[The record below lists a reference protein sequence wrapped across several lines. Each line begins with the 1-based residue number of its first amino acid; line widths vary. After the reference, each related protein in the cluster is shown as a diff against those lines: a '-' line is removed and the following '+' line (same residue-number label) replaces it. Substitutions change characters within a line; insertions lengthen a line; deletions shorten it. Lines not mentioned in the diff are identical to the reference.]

1 MPFPFD
7 LSQVFWGLMNKT
19 MWDCRLGNMN
29 GFTGFNG
36 GFMNSCWGGGFQMPM
51 WGDSFSSTT
60 NGSSSSTVED
70 EVEKRQLTRKQN
82 TLYKLLED
90 YAKSLPEGTERD
102 TIEVT
107 LNRYKSVKQENYDA
121 LQALYEENKTKI
133 QKKFNNGSRIEA
145 SNESKTAATDFA
157 KTNTDFKTILKVG
170 EDNNTTTQLKDGVDA
185 LEFLYSL
192 QTTKKKSFKTLY
204 AEKLTNADSD
214 KKAEMKKV
222 LEAVYENL
230 TKTALELKKDNAV
243 SEETRASI
251 AKLLEIAD
259 TNAAPE
265 NVDQLYYWIRMAKAE
280 IADSKYASLHEDFPD
295 DPLLG
300 KANGVDS
307 TTAAL
312 KTEGVD
318 VENIKKQTAVTD
330 FSGQTGEQNMQ
341 KLVDDGYVTALTKEQ
356 LTTLNDITGVP
367 KGIKTAWV
375 DKNSRYNYQII
386 RYVDKD
392 GNMKY
397 VSRVGLKDGEIQ
409 KVGGEVKAGESISPE
424 QIQQQAATLAAVEAA
439 ADTLVEVKAKSDGTR
454 VFQEKVT
461 TGDRNYKRLFI
472 VDSDGSLKEWQGVWL
487 DEAKAFRCEKGSQT
501 PNVDAKLDD
510 IKTDVQS
517 FVSEEDLLSGKAIE
531 NASWGEEN
539 IVSLTPYENDQIP
552 GFRIWGGDRK
562 LNDQTLTAQTSF
574 KELYNGNYCIE
585 IFTAKKR
592 GAFESD
598 QINVIAKDKLT
609 TLGETVVKA
618 LAETGLK
625 KDKLQTAANAVITE
639 WLTGINND
647 KDDVDDYAEIAN
659 KGCDTSEER
668 KLGGSAYNLMAAANP
683 EKLTIQRDG
692 KGRNQAIGMISF
704 QKFVDAILQKYNL

>member
-330 FSGQTGEQNMQ
+330 FSGQTGEQNMK

-356 LTTLNDITGVP
+356 LTTLNGITGVP

-397 VSRVGLKDGEIQ
+397 VSGVGLKDRKIQ

-424 QIQQQAATLAAVEAA
+424 QIQQQAATLAAVKAA
-439 ADTLVEVKAKSDGTR
+439 TDTLVEVQAKSDGTR

-487 DEAKAFRCEKGSQT
+487 DEAKGFRCEKGSQT

-517 FVSEEDLLSGKAIE
+517 FVPEKDLLLGKAIE

-539 IVSLTPYENDQIP
+539 IVSLTPYENDQFP
-552 GFRIWGGDRK
+552 GFRIWGGDKK
-562 LNDQTLTAQTSF
+562 LNDQVLTAQTSF
-574 KELYNGNYCIE
+574 KDLYNGNYCIE

-609 TLGETVVKA
+609 TLGKTVVKA

-659 KGCDTSEER
+659 KGCNTSEER
-668 KLGGSAYNLMAAANP
+668 KLGGSAYNIMADANP
-683 EKLTIQRDG
+683 AKLTIRRDG
-692 KGRNQAIGMISF
+692 KGNNQAIGMISF
-704 QKFVDAILQKYNL
+704 PKFVDAILKKY

>member
-1 MPFPFD
+1 
-7 LSQVFWGLMNKT
+7 
-19 MWDCRLGNMN
+19 
-29 GFTGFNG
+29 
-36 GFMNSCWGGGFQMPM
+36 
-51 WGDSFSSTT
+51 
-60 NGSSSSTVED
+60 
-70 EVEKRQLTRKQN
+70 
-82 TLYKLLED
+82 
-90 YAKSLPEGTERD
+90 
-102 TIEVT
+102 
-107 LNRYKSVKQENYDA
+107 
-121 LQALYEENKTKI
+121 
-133 QKKFNNGSRIEA
+133 
-145 SNESKTAATDFA
+145 
-157 KTNTDFKTILKVG
+157 
-170 EDNNTTTQLKDGVDA
+170 
-185 LEFLYSL
+185 
-192 QTTKKKSFKTLY
+192 
-204 AEKLTNADSD
+204 
-214 KKAEMKKV
+214 MK
-222 LEAVYENL
+222 
-230 TKTALELKKDNAV
+230 
-243 SEETRASI
+243 
-251 AKLLEIAD
+251 
-259 TNAAPE
+259 
-265 NVDQLYYWIRMAKAE
+265 
-280 IADSKYASLHEDFPD
+280 
-295 DPLLG
+295 
-300 KANGVDS
+300 
-307 TTAAL
+307 
-312 KTEGVD
+312 
-318 VENIKKQTAVTD
+318 
-330 FSGQTGEQNMQ
+330 

-397 VSRVGLKDGEIQ
+397 VRGVGLKDGEIQ

-439 ADTLVEVKAKSDGTR
+439 ADTLVEVKAKPDGTR

-487 DEAKAFRCEKGSQT
+487 DEAKGFRCEKGSQT

-531 NASWGEEN
+531 NASWVEEN

-552 GFRIWGGDRK
+552 GFRIWGGDKK

-592 GAFESD
+592 GACESD
-598 QINVIAKDKLT
+598 QIDLIAKDKLT
-609 TLGETVVKA
+609 TLGDTVVKA

-625 KDKLQTAANAVITE
+625 KDNLQTAANAVITE

-659 KGCDTSEER
+659 KGCNTPEER
-668 KLGGSAYNLMAAANP
+668 KLGGSAYNIMADANP
-683 EKLTIQRDG
+683 EKLTIRRDG

-704 QKFVDAILQKYNL
+704 KKFVDAILQKY